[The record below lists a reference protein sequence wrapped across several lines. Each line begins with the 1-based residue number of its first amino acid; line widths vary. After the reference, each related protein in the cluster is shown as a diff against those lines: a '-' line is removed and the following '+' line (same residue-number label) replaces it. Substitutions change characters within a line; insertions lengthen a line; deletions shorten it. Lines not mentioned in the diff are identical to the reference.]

1 MKEQRVTESSITIL
15 GHEIETKRMYLR
27 QTDLSYYPENPRI
40 YSIINA
46 GEEEEP
52 SQQEIENKLAQ
63 MDHVN
68 QLVQA
73 IRANGGLV
81 DPLLVRDGD
90 LVVLEG
96 NSRLAAYRLLAK
108 KNPIKWGQ
116 VKCELLP
123 ADIDDDLVFSLLGE
137 YHIIGRKDWQP
148 FEQAGY
154 LWRRYRVF
162 GIDPGK
168 MAKDMGLTQSRVAQL
183 IEVYDLMREKDE
195 VDANKWSYYE
205 EFVKSRYIKRVREE
219 HPEFDD
225 VFSQKIKSGEI
236 PRAIDVRDKV
246 AVIAR
251 AGGKTLKKFITK
263 SDTLEDCFDAA
274 VHRGVNNALFNRL
287 HAFRQKIYDPDVKN
301 DLVGAAESQ
310 KDKFRF
316 ELRKIKT
323 GIERL
328 LKAME

>member
-1 MKEQRVTESSITIL
+1 MKDEHFTESSITIL
-15 GHEIETKRMYLR
+15 GQEVKTKRLYIR

-40 YSIINA
+40 YSIMNA
-46 GEEEEP
+46 EEDEP
-52 SQQEIENKLAQ
+52 SQEVIEDKLAQ

-68 QLVQA
+68 QLVQS

-90 LVVLEG
+90 MVVLEG

-116 VKCELLP
+116 VKCDLLP

-154 LWRRYRVF
+154 LWRRNKVF
-162 GIDPGK
+162 GIDPNK
-168 MAKDMGLTQSRVAQL
+168 MAKDMGLTQSRVSQL
-183 IEVYDLMREKDE
+183 IEVYDLMREQDE
-195 VDANKWSYYE
+195 VDVNKWSYYE

-225 VFSQKIKSGEI
+225 VFSEKIKNGEI
-236 PRAIDVRDKV
+236 SRAIDVRDKV

-263 SDTLEDCFDAA
+263 PDTLEDCFDAA
-274 VHRGVNNALFNRL
+274 VHRGVNNALFNRI
-287 HAFRQKIYDPDVKN
+287 HTFRQKIWDPDVKS
-301 DLVGAAESQ
+301 DLVAATESQ

-328 LKAME
+328 LKAMD